1 MNTHKLLIISIDPV
15 NNDKNGY
22 VLGLNTQ
29 GVQLDGTL
37 SHRGATTYLDPF
49 WDEFWE
55 GEAQVT
61 DDAYVYEMAIPIY
74 IDKI

>member
-1 MNTHKLLIISIDPV
+1 MHTHKLLIISIDPV

-22 VLGLNTQ
+22 VFGLNTQ
-29 GVQLDGTL
+29 GVHLDGTL
-37 SHRGATTYLDPF
+37 SQRGANPYLDPF
-49 WDEFWE
+49 WDKFWE